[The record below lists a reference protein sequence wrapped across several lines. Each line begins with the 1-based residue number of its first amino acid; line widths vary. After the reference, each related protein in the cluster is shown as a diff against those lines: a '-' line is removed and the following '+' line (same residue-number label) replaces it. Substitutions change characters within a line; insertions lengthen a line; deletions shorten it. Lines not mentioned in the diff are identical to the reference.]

1 MTFIDGGDNMLSE
14 IIVALIGGLVTLSG
28 VLIANSRAQAVTDTR
43 LDELTRE
50 VREHNH
56 FARRV
61 PVLEEQIKVA
71 NHRIDDLERKGD

>member
-1 MTFIDGGDNMLSE
+1 MVSE

-28 VLIANSRAQAVTDTR
+28 VLIANSKAQAVTATR

-50 VREHNH
+50 VHEHNN

-71 NHRIDDLERKGD
+71 NHRIDDLERKAD

>member
-1 MTFIDGGDNMLSE
+1 MVSE

-28 VLIANSRAQAVTDTR
+28 VLIANNRAQAVTATR

-61 PVLEEQIKVA
+61 PVLEEQMKVV

>member
-1 MTFIDGGDNMLSE
+1 MVSE

-28 VLIANSRAQAVTDTR
+28 VLIANSRAQAVTATR